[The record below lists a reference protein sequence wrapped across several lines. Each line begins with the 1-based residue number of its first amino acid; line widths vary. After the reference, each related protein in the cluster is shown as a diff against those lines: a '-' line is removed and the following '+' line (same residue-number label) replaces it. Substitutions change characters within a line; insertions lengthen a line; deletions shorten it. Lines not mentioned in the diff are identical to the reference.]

1 MITFDFWRD
10 FQSHLLFLLAMAT
23 SSRFADLSRQEIA
36 GLVKEKDSKNTQL
49 ATKTA
54 FSTFCGEK
62 YPEKDQNFDEISK
75 EELNELLV
83 DFCSNARGKKTE
95 KTTIRQH

>member
-1 MITFDFWRD
+1 
-10 FQSHLLFLLAMAT
+10 MAT

-49 ATKTA
+49 ATKTV

-75 EELNELLV
+75 EELNELLE
-83 DFCSNARGKKTE
+83 DFYSNAREKNGENYNKTAL
-95 KTTIRQH
+95 TSIRFGLQRYLT

>member
-1 MITFDFWRD
+1 M
-10 FQSHLLFLLAMAT
+10 
-23 SSRFADLSRQEIA
+23 E
-36 GLVKEKDSKNTQL
+36 EKDSKNTQL

-54 FSTFCGEK
+54 FSTLKAFCGEK

-83 DFCSNARGKKTE
+83 DFYSNAREKKGGNYN
-95 KTTIRQH
+95 KTALTSFRFCLQRYFT

>member
-1 MITFDFWRD
+1 
-10 FQSHLLFLLAMAT
+10 MAT

-36 GLVKEKDSKNTQL
+36 GLVEEKDCKNTQL

-54 FSTFCGEK
+54 FSTLKAFCGEK

-83 DFCSNARGKKTE
+83 DFYSNAREKKTE
-95 KTTIRQH
+95 ETTIRQH